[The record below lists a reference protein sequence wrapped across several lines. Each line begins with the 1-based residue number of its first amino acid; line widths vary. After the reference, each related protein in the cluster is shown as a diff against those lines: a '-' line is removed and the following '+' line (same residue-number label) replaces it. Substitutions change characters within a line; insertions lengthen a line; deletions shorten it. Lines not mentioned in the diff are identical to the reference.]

1 MLLASF
7 CVSQKT
13 LPEGLERVETLYSTF
28 DSEEVKKG
36 PQQNCEE
43 S

>member
-7 CVSQKT
+7 YVSQKT

-28 DSEEVKKG
+28 EEVKKG